1 MLKKI
6 NIKNFLLLYKLFNK
20 KKSKSN
26 WMKNKF
32 CIVDGILKVFKMV
45 LIFSKWLMYLIYFY
59 WKNSGC

>member
-6 NIKNFLLLYKLFNK
+6 NIKKFLLLYKLFNK

-32 CIVDGILKVFKMV
+32 CIVVGILKVFKMV